1 MKKTMTMCL
10 VALFAVSAP
19 VLASDKAAPPAEHKD
34 GEHKDDHDKKGDKKK
49 DHKDEHKDDHK
60 DDHKEEKPH

>member
-1 MKKTMTMCL
+1 MKKMMTMCL

-49 DHKDEHKDDHK
+49 DEHKDDHK